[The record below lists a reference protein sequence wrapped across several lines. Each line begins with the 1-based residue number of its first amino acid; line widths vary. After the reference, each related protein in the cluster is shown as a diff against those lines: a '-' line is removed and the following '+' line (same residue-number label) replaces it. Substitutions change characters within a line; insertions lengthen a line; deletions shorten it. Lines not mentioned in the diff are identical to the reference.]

1 MASTFISFILAYE
14 KEYDCMIG
22 LTSPESSMMF
32 DFKYRNGPI
41 VEYWQ
46 RPTGD
51 IRREEYPGIEQVSAP
66 ENQCYE
72 NWTVVKPDR
81 SFVPAPPFTD
91 YETFVRAM
99 LHHEAFRTLSSEA
112 R

>member
-1 MASTFISFILAYE
+1 MVSDLASFILAHE
-14 KEYDCMIG
+14 KEYDCTIC

-46 RPTGD
+46 RPIGD
-51 IRREEYPGIEQVSAP
+51 IRREEYLSIEQVSAP

-81 SFVPAPPFTD
+81 SFVPAPLFTD

-99 LHHEAFRTLSSEA
+99 LYYEAFRTLFSEA